1 MQAILLA
8 FVTGAATLAA
18 VVFFILRRQDA
29 KNTRRK
35 YEIKNNQ
42 DRARIE
48 RNIAE
53 HGEEVRRIMDKINR
67 YKNVV
72 VVLFFP
78 LAAFGQPSSMAIPP
92 LNYKDVVAINR
103 QGVIMNHADSIVVIN
118 PERYRFYEGLIVDIT
133 NLNAHYEA
141 IVAGKDSIIDLTAK
155 QLRESDD
162 LLNQCATDLESK
174 TQKKGGSWLGA
185 TGSVVGGLLLGIIA
199 VVASVKLL

>member
-8 FVTGAATLAA
+8 FATGAATLAV
-18 VVFFILRRQDA
+18 VVFFILRRQDT
-29 KNTRRK
+29 KNARRK
-35 YEIKNNQ
+35 YEIKDDK

-78 LAAFGQPSSMAIPP
+78 LAAFGQPSSMAIPT

-103 QGVIMNHADSIVVIN
+103 QGVIMNHADSIVVIS

-141 IVAGKDSIIDLTAK
+141 IVAGKDSVIELTTN

-162 LLNQCATDLESK
+162 LLNQCATDLNAKNE
-174 TQKKGGSWLGA
+174 KKGGSWLGA
-185 TGSVVGGLLLGIIA
+185 TGSVVGGLLLGIVA

>member
-18 VVFFILRRQDA
+18 VVFFILRRQDTQA
-29 KNTRRK
+29 TRRK
-35 YEIKNNQ
+35 YEIKDDK

-78 LAAFGQPSSMAIPP
+78 LAAFGQSSSMTIPP
-92 LNYKDVVAINR
+92 LNYKDVIAINR
-103 QGVIMNHADSIVVIN
+103 QGVIMNHTDSIVVIN
-118 PERYRFYEGLIVDIT
+118 PERYRFYEGLLIDIT
-133 NLNAHYEA
+133 NLSQHYEA
-141 IVAGKDSIIDLTAK
+141 IVASKDSIIDLTQK

-162 LLNQCATDLESK
+162 LLNQCATDLNAMREPKES
-174 TQKKGGSWLGA
+174 GWLGG
-185 TGSVVGGLLLGIIA
+185 TGRVMLALIIGL
-199 VVASVKLL
+199 ASVAVGIKLL

>member
-18 VVFFILRRQDA
+18 VVFFILRRQDV
-29 KNTRRK
+29 KNASRK
-35 YEIKNNQ
+35 YEIKDDK

-78 LAAFGQPSSMAIPP
+78 LAAFGQPSGMAIPP

-103 QGVIMNHADSIVVIN
+103 QGVVMNHADSIVVIS

-141 IVAGKDSIIDLTAK
+141 IVAGKDSIIDLTTN

-162 LLNQCATDLESK
+162 LLNQCATDREAK

-185 TGSVVGGLLLGIIA
+185 TGSVVGGLLLGVIA